1 MGVVYL
7 ALAERPGGF
16 RKLKVIKTL
25 RRDLTGDLQ
34 FLQMF
39 LEEARL
45 AARLNHPNIVQTNEV
60 GFDEGAGRAALARDC
75 A

>member
-1 MGVVYL
+1 
-7 ALAERPGGF
+7 
-16 RKLKVIKTL
+16 
-25 RRDLTGDLQ
+25 
-34 FLQMF
+34 MF